1 MDDDVSWNS
10 IAAAPEKEEEEDEG
24 DMPVVSGESRQ
35 TRSHT
40 LSLFLGSHRVS
51 LWEELAKAPLPAL
64 CFGVFCLRDGWDS
77 CSELCG
83 SNQPL
88 LYVPCTVVLCSRT
101 AAGTRQRAWDC
112 WA

>member
-24 DMPVVSGESRQ
+24 DMPVVSGESPQ
-35 TRSHT
+35 TPSHT
-40 LSLFLGSHRVS
+40 LSLFLGSPRAS

-77 CSELCG
+77 CSELCKDERAPCG
-83 SNQPL
+83 SKQPVL
-88 LYVPCTVVLCSRT
+88 SVPSTVVLCSRT
-101 AAGTRQRAWDC
+101 AAGT
-112 WA
+112 